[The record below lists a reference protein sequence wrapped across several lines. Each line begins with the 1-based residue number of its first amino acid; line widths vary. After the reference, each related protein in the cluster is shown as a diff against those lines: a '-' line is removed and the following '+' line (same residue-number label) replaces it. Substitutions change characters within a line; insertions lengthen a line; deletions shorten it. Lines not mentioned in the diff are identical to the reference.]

1 MIGLQVHESPIKKK
15 LERDQTIMVERDW
28 SSLPFDVLTV
38 ILERLRWSSHPSFAL
53 SCRHWHSAVP
63 PFYPAWIT
71 PLLLNTARVGV
82 TNLRYYSP
90 YYHKNFEVGS
100 DGGGHML
107 GAARGA
113 KICCGSGRH
122 LALGMSSAAL
132 DVDLLTGVVHKVPHV
147 YKTMFDFIIYGDDAC
162 KMFGIDAVVPLKV
175 AYVNQDDDGDWEDW
189 TLTEFDINGPRLIP
203 SPVTNPVIHRGL
215 IYLLGEQGRLA
226 VYDPCKHEKGFE
238 ILDKPMNFGF
248 ECYDSYDIYM
258 FESDKNKLMVILIGQ
273 RGAPVHV
280 VTLNENTMEWDKV
293 DSLQGRALF
302 TGTQA
307 SMMKKAEL
315 EWMQNRVF
323 LPIFYKW
330 LETVHVDLVSCD
342 DELAFIPKSFS
353 NTDYSTANEDGENCV
368 DMWSYKLGQQE
379 AAREFWGAEKMDYSI
394 WIDLN

>member
-113 KICCGSGRH
+113 KICCGSRRH

-132 DVDLLTGVVHKVPHV
+132 DVDFLTGVVHKVPHV
-147 YKTMFDFIIYGDDAC
+147 YKTMFDFIIYGDDAYR
-162 KMFGIDAVVPLKV
+162 MFGIDAVVPLKV
-175 AYVNQDDDGDWEDW
+175 AYVNQDDD
-189 TLTEFDINGPRLIP
+189 
-203 SPVTNPVIHRGL
+203 
-215 IYLLGEQGRLA
+215 GEQGRLA

-238 ILDKPMNFGF
+238 ILDKPMSFGF

-258 FESDKNKLMVILIGQ
+258 FESDKNELMVILIGQ

-280 VTLNENTMEWDKV
+280 VTLNENTMEWDK
-293 DSLQGRALF
+293 
-302 TGTQA
+302 A

-368 DMWSYKLGQQE
+368 DMWSYNLGQQE
-379 AAREFWGAEKMDYSI
+379 AAREFWGAEKMY
-394 WIDLN
+394 